1 MTSNPAC
8 IGGCCVTNNQPT
20 PILGERRI
28 QIQSGI
34 RYVSV
39 TNSTSVSYLSG
50 LDVSLL
56 TTSTPAGLTQIWS
69 GLGPTAEGESSL
81 TAISLPSPMWVT
93 TFLPVSTV
101 NCSISLGGAIVSV
114 APLVAILPV
123 TSFGSSGSGVATGL
137 STAGVPLEIRLTY
150 LYLGSHDRS
159 TWVLTGLSLS
169 L

>member
-101 NCSISLGGAIVSV
+101 NCSISLGGAIVKCR
-114 APLVAILPV
+114 
-123 TSFGSSGSGVATGL
+123 TSSSHITRDFL
-137 STAGVPLEIRLTY
+137 WIKWIRGGNRAEY
-150 LYLGSHDRS
+150 GRS
-159 TWVLTGLSLS
+159 ASRNTIDLFVSWIT
-169 L
+169 